1 MDMERLPTE
10 EYSAKC
16 AEIQTLRI
24 IFLTVRF
31 FYESPEGGRGE
42 NDDDR
47 CKNIDRMPA

>member
-24 IFLTVRF
+24 IFLTVWF
-31 FYESPEGGRGE
+31 FYQSKKCEKMIFAV
-42 NDDDR
+42 DR
-47 CKNIDRMPA
+47 EIET